1 MMLLA
6 PLHSN
11 VKLGSPQTSKNDLL
25 PSVKNKYIVKVV
37 AYQSPYL
44 DKGMMVTKKFLNPEW
59 EKSQMIALPE
69 IRKQK
74 KRKAQEEQERARSNS
89 PNPQTRSPYIAESA
103 KQPSPYSLVK
113 SKYLVDLERGS
124 SQQSR
129 TRSKIIY
136 YFYDC
141 NLGNNGIIIKKC
153 LDGRPWWK
161 DRHVFKSFKPEA
173 NFVWSMGNWAYNYE
187 QLTIDN
193 ARHEGDYRCINRLQ
207 QGFEINDKD
216 NLFRNLWH
224 HTKAN
229 PLEMLEYVPLTFS
242 FRVEEANFERDLQ
255 EFARF
260 FLSLKKGVALSEVKP
275 ITVRKD
281 CNGVEYNEYYRF
293 KNNFRSGTVA
303 KEFRNYKPEEIP
315 MNKCLFGEQNLW
327 MVKPSGLNRG
337 KGLELFTDLDE
348 LDEYLRIFSEGYDVV
363 EFANMDYND
372 QDNISPTKKALLNKD
387 KKRKTPLVYKNSD
400 WNTQINTFVIQKYIE
415 RPLLF
420 YERKFDLRVFVLYT
434 HLHDLFVFT
443 EAYVRLSSLPYDPT
457 RKNYL
462 IHLTNN
468 AVQVRSDS
476 YGSVVKGNIVSIR
489 ELEETV
495 IREQQQL
502 GDKDKRPRISQGSFM
517 NRIKEIVKITFD
529 STNSILQKPRRKFAF
544 ELFGYD
550 FMIDENLSTWLIEAN
565 SVPSLGESNLYIT
578 KFMYRALEDMLK
590 LTIDKIFPKPADSLP
605 QQNRTTELP
614 PYPNDRNLWDFVAN
628 YS

>member
-1 MMLLA
+1 MLTPFYSSSKLV
-6 PLHSN
+6 PLGGQKEQTPQLPA
-11 VKLGSPQTSKNDLL
+11 VKQ
-25 PSVKNKYIVKVV
+25 KYINKVIV
-37 AYQSPYL
+37 ADSPYL
-44 DKGMMVTKKFLNPEW
+44 DKGSVIVKKYLNPAFVDKAPAAPALPKIRKPEAGPSSGHTRTQSTSPDRGY
-59 EKSQMIALPE
+59 EPRRENSQM
-69 IRKQK
+69 
-74 KRKAQEEQERARSNS
+74 ERYRSQHGS
-89 PNPQTRSPYIAESA
+89 IPRYQSNPKLAVA
-103 KQPSPYSLVK
+103 PSPKGKV
-113 SKYLVDLERGS
+113 VF
-124 SQQSR
+124 
-129 TRSKIIY
+129 Y
-136 YFYDC
+136 YYDC
-141 NLGNNGIIIKKC
+141 YLGNNGIIIKKC